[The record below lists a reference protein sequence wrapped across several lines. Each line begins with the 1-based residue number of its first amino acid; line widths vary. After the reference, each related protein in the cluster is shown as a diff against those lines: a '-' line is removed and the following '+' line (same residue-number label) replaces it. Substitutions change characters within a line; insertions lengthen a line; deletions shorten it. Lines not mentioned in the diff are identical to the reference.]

1 MEQRYKRIQSWES
14 LESNVAEG
22 NKLSNEETYV
32 GVASHLHRR
41 SAYRVQHQAHVLRTL
56 PVSPTELINRLIT
69 ADPLSSTR
77 SLLSL
82 LSTCYTPSPSPTS
95 PRFSRVSWQL
105 AATRFRNTGTQASSN
120 RGAGLVF
127 LRPQPSIEHPLS

>member
-1 MEQRYKRIQSWES
+1 MEQRYKGIQSWES

-82 LSTCYTPSPSPTS
+82 LSTCYNSLALPNLSTI
-95 PRFSRVSWQL
+95 FSCFVAVSGDLLPQH
-105 AATRFRNTGTQASSN
+105 RHTG
-120 RGAGLVF
+120 L
-127 LRPQPSIEHPLS
+127 E